1 MKLQRKTVSERWII
15 SKLNDIPIHRKLV
28 CLFVF
33 CILLP
38 LLITDILVLW
48 MLLDY
53 QKNSIRHD
61 SLNAAEYYL
70 TSTFE
75 DAASVQFVPSSD
87 TRIL

>member
-1 MKLQRKTVSERWII
+1 MKLQRKTVSARWII
-15 SKLNDIPIHRKLV
+15 SRLNDIPIHRKLV

-61 SLNAAEYYL
+61 
-70 TSTFE
+70 
-75 DAASVQFVPSSD
+75 
-87 TRIL
+87 